1 MEKKLT
7 QKAKDG
13 VRKIQQTI
21 SQTVRREGIFPF
33 TERPSDEKMPSGQK
47 EKGKLNADDL
57 FSLFTADIIKKDVI
71 FTR

>member
-21 SQTVRREGIFPF
+21 SQTVRREGIFPLQ
-33 TERPSDEKMPSGQK
+33 SGP
-47 EKGKLNADDL
+47 LM
-57 FSLFTADIIKKDVI
+57 KKCLQVKK
-71 FTR
+71 RKAN